1 MAYNILGINPFHNG
15 SVCVLADGEIVY
27 FLEEERLSKTKYDAN
42 PFSVILDVLSRFKI
56 NDVVIGGINSEH
68 ERESLS
74 YTKKNPYLTLIEK
87 FTKDP
92 NITYFNFSDH
102 HHFSHSIHSYFH
114 SGFSEALS
122 LVIDGGGGILTN
134 GEYIKET
141 FFKISE
147 TSAKTIF
154 QNSYKHARFPFSIN
168 IASAYANVTEKLGFQ
183 LNEEGKTMGLSSYG
197 KNNPKIP
204 IIFPDNLS
212 DLNIVYEY
220 IDNKSNRNRRVNID
234 ISSDYNWHKDP
245 SKITDLE
252 KDLAWRIQDD
262 TQKVVKNYIKKFIK
276 KTGIKN
282 VVCSGGYFLNCVAN
296 YYLTKNFPD
305 IKFYF
310 EPVSNDAGIAVGAAY
325 WRWKE
330 LNPNFQSKK
339 LKSLYLGPQYSK
351 KELLEGIKKYA

>member
-1 MAYNILGINPFHNG
+1 
-15 SVCVLADGEIVY
+15 
-27 FLEEERLSKTKYDAN
+27 
-42 PFSVILDVLSRFKI
+42 
-56 NDVVIGGINSEH
+56 
-68 ERESLS
+68 
-74 YTKKNPYLTLIEK
+74 
-87 FTKDP
+87 
-92 NITYFNFSDH
+92 
-102 HHFSHSIHSYFH
+102 
-114 SGFSEALS
+114 
-122 LVIDGGGGILTN
+122 
-134 GEYIKET
+134 
-141 FFKISE
+141 
-147 TSAKTIF
+147 
-154 QNSYKHARFPFSIN
+154 
-168 IASAYANVTEKLGFQ
+168 
-183 LNEEGKTMGLSSYG
+183 MGLSSYG